1 MKDFPRLAQTMSVA
15 LKALQMYTE
24 THPRTE
30 EAAAI
35 AHATLGLWFSEHAKL
50 QFVVTGTKVFVDGE
64 LQETRSPH
72 VTGLAKLVAER
83 GISGF
88 TFEPGVSPAEYLVFL
103 AGLGTRPQLLDEQGG
118 FEALLRNAGVLHI
131 KVAQTRYQEIS
142 EGDQGGSGDQAPALN
157 PAAPAQSAMSAGDL
171 VKFLREALM
180 LSITQGASA
189 AGTEAGQTPGVGSGT
204 GGGRG
209 SDAGEGADRGRGRGG
224 GQGAEA
230 GGGIDSAAKGST
242 GGPDSQNSSGSQS
255 GVGGQ
260 GSAGGQGD
268 QGPSPLPGFGPADL
282 SGLGPVGRE
291 LGLGEGMPSP
301 PRMGVLR
308 QILMDLPPAIQLSL
322 LASLATL
329 PDHPAGLSL
338 GIRALAGE
346 VLASATSQALSEG
359 ISWTQ
364 LQGPIKDVLRHFQ
377 ERASLVRALSAR
389 LRTSGQD
396 ASQAELILRLMEWE
410 EMSLEAKLVK
420 VLEEGFFFELTLE
433 ERLAL
438 LRELLDLRRFDEFQ
452 RIQEVLVETLQS
464 EQPGQRLKATQ
475 TLAGLAHWVED
486 PGLPPGA
493 EAGLLEALRAHFA
506 WEPESQVL
514 RGTTQALES
523 LLTALVHRGELHAII
538 SEVQGLNSLCAFMNA
553 EQLWRKE
560 ALGQLCAALIRP
572 DLLDAAIDQTFAHDR
587 KLVVQEVHPYLVFLG
602 APMAQQLVDRLGAE
616 SDRTRRGRLV
626 EAVRSLGPVAL
637 PALQEALQAPAWY
650 LVRNA
655 LTLLPEV
662 ASAEEAPA
670 ITPLLRHPEPRVR
683 RTAVRALWK
692 LLGPGAEHAL
702 LARMKDT
709 DAETLQEILFVLG
722 QLRSESCLGPVTDL
736 AKDKRVVERLR
747 IQALETLGQ
756 IGSPKAIPVFLD
768 CLRRKGFFTSGEP
781 PAVRLAS
788 AKGLAA
794 LQTPEAREA
803 LKRVVEGEPRGA
815 ERDQLRQLLEQQVEP

>member
-24 THPRTE
+24 SHPRTQ

-35 AHATLGLWFSEHAKL
+35 AHATLGLWFSAHPKL

-72 VTGLAKLVAER
+72 VVGLAKLVAER

-103 AGLGTRPQLLDEQGG
+103 AALGTRPQVLEEQGG
-118 FEALLRNAGVLHI
+118 FEAVLRTAGVLHI
-131 KVAQTRYQEIS
+131 KVAQTRYQEIR
-142 EGDQGGSGDQAPALN
+142 EGEQGGSGDQAPALN
-157 PAAPAQSAMSAGDL
+157 PAAPAQGAMSAGDL

-180 LSITQGASA
+180 LSITQGTST
-189 AGTEAGQTPGVGSGT
+189 AGTEAGQAPGAGSGSGS

-209 SDAGEGADRGRGRGG
+209 SEVGEGADRGRGKGG
-224 GQGAEA
+224 GQGAEE
-230 GGGIDSAAKGST
+230 GRGLDNAAKGGQDT
-242 GGPDSQNSSGSQS
+242 GDE
-255 GVGGQ
+255 
-260 GSAGGQGD
+260 
-268 QGPSPLPGFGPADL
+268 QGPGPLPGFGPADL

-308 QILMDLPPAIQLSL
+308 QILLDLPPAIQLSL
-322 LASLATL
+322 LSSLATL

-346 VLASATSQALSEG
+346 VLAAATSQALSEG
-359 ISWTQ
+359 ISWAQ
-364 LQGPIKDVLRHFQ
+364 LQGPIKEVLRHFT
-377 ERASLVRALSAR
+377 ERGSLVRALSAR

-396 ASQAELILRLMEWE
+396 SSQAELLLRLLEWE

-452 RIQEVLVETLQS
+452 RIQDVLVETLQS
-464 EQPGQRLKATQ
+464 EQPGLRLKATQ
-475 TLAGLAHWVED
+475 TLAGVVHWVRD

-506 WEPESQVL
+506 WEPEPLAL

-523 LLTALVHRGELHAII
+523 LLTALVHRGELRAII
-538 SEVQGLNSLCAFMNA
+538 SEVQELNSLCAFLN
-553 EQLWRKE
+553 EDQPWRKE

-572 DLLDAAIDQTFAHDR
+572 ELMDAAIDQTFAHDR
-587 KLVVQEVHPYLVFLG
+587 KRVVHEVHPYLVFLG
-602 APMAQQLVDRLGAE
+602 APMAQKLVDRLGAE
-616 SDRTRRGRLV
+616 NDRTRRGRLV

-637 PALQEALQAPAWY
+637 PALEEALQAPAWY

-662 ASAEEAPA
+662 ADANQVPA
-670 ITPLLRHPEPRVR
+670 VTPLLRHPEPRVR

-692 LLGPGAEHAL
+692 LAGPAAEHAL

-722 QLRSESCLGPVTDL
+722 QLRSESCVGPVAEL

-756 IGSPKAIPVFLD
+756 IGSPRSIPVFLE

-781 PAVRLAS
+781 SAIRLAS
-788 AKGLAA
+788 AKGLAS
-794 LQTPEAREA
+794 LQTHEAREA
-803 LKRVVEGEPRGA
+803 LRRVVEGEPRGA
-815 ERDQLRQLLEQQVEP
+815 ERDSLRLLLEQRVEP